1 MDLLNRLQGILFNP
15 KVTLKAISEK
25 PIWIDALIILLIAW
39 VLFSFIIA
47 PYAQK
52 DQLKILKNNDKLLER
67 MGEDRFNEMI
77 ERAENPSQTSIILRN
92 LVLNP
97 GGLLIGF
104 LFSSLIILAISRMF
118 STEGNYKQIFSAIL
132 HANFIDKI
140 LGNALRLV
148 LILTRKSVMQT
159 TTSLALFFPKLEMTS
174 PTFIILSQIDFFQ
187 IWLFG
192 ILGYGLSSI
201 FKIELKKALILSYT
215 FWVLKSLLYIALGLL
230 GAKFMG

>member
-1 MDLLNRLQGILFNP
+1 MNFFNRFQGIFFNP
-15 KVTLKAISEK
+15 KLTFKAISGK
-25 PIWIDALIILLIAW
+25 PVWVDALIILLIAW
-39 VLFSFIIA
+39 VLFNFIIA

-52 DQLKILKNNDKLLER
+52 DQLQILKNNVKLQER
-67 MGEDRFNEMI
+67 LGEEGFNRMI
-77 ERAENPSQTSIILRN
+77 ERVENPSQSSIILRN

-104 LFSSLIILAISRMF
+104 LFSSLIILAIGRMF

-159 TTSLALFFPKLEMTS
+159 TTSLAFLFPKLEVTS
-174 PTFIILSQIDFFQ
+174 PAYIVLSQVDFFQ
-187 IWLFG
+187 LWLFG

-230 GAKFMG
+230 GTKFMG

>member
-1 MDLLNRLQGILFNP
+1 MNLFNRLQGIFFNP
-15 KVTLKAISEK
+15 KVILKAISEK

-39 VLFSFIIA
+39 TLFNYITT
-47 PYAQK
+47 PYLQE
-52 DQLKILKNNDKLLER
+52 DQLQIFKNNVKLQER
-67 MGEDRFNEMI
+67 LGEEGFNRMI
-77 ERAENPSQTSIILRN
+77 ERVENPSQTSIILRN

-104 LFSSLIILAISRMF
+104 LFSSLIILAIGRMF

-159 TTSLALFFPKLEMTS
+159 TTSLALFFPKLEVTS
-174 PTFIILSQIDFFQ
+174 PTFIILSQVDFFQ
-187 IWLFG
+187 LWLFG

-230 GAKFMG
+230 GTKFMG